1 MGFTGPESFAW
12 LELSEA
18 ADYLGVHYTTLRRWA
33 DSGKVPCIR
42 TPGGHRRFRQFDLEQ
57 FLVGLSQNES
67 GQALVPAQPS
77 QLLLRTNP
85 GHSEVRNEPWY
96 GRLDEVQRTAMRA
109 SGQQMM
115 AVLMQYAVR
124 ESGGEAFMEEGR
136 RIATRYGQICHA
148 VHLSL
153 VETISGFNL
162 VRRSIADSVYQAG
175 ALAGAPDAEGWQL
188 YDRMNNFLDTML
200 LNIVEAFEER
210 QRGG

>member
-1 MGFTGPESFAW
+1 MAFSGPESSAW

-33 DSGKVPCIR
+33 DAGKVPCIR
-42 TPGGHRRFRQFDLEQ
+42 TPGGHRRFRQFELDR
-57 FLVGLSQNES
+57 FLAGLAQAES
-67 GQALVPAQPS
+67 GQVLAPVPPS
-77 QLLLRTNP
+77 QMLMRAHP

-124 ESGGEAFMEEGR
+124 KSGGGAFMEEGR
-136 RIATRYGQICHA
+136 RIAIQYGQICHA

-175 ALAGAPDAEGWQL
+175 SLAGTPDQESWRIF
-188 YDRMNNFLDTML
+188 DRVNNFLDTML
-200 LNIVEAFEER
+200 IDIVATYEER
-210 QRGG
+210 EKAG